1 MYCKNCGEKIS
12 SSDKF
17 CTNCGCSVKDNIEKD
32 IDKKENDNKKI
43 ESNIINVKK
52 DDSNVS
58 LVLGIIAIFSV
69 WMPFIC
75 IPLAILSIIHSKKN
89 SGGKILGIVSLIIS
103 VIYIIVIIAVAFF
116 VFIIAEDD
124 YDYYDDYDI
133 EEKYNYDFEDSTFK
147 VDDGSIIYF
156 EGRVIYSWYKSDND
170 YSSNYE
176 YGSYS
181 VYKGI
186 DAVNYI
192 YDNYDISK
200 SEQYKEIGND
210 IDDYYLIIFDG
221 YYKDENG
228 KVNKSDK
235 KSYYGVYFESDNCL
249 VMKDINTGNKINFN
263 IMDKEDKDII

>member
-17 CTNCGCSVKDNIEKD
+17 CTNCGCSVKENID
-32 IDKKENDNKKI
+32 IDSNSTVDN
-43 ESNIINVKK
+43 NVKK

-58 LVLGIIAIFSV
+58 LVFGIIAIFTV
-69 WMPFIC
+69 WMPIIC
-75 IPLAILSIIHSKKN
+75 IPLAILSIMLSKKN
-89 SGGKILGIVSLIIS
+89 SGGKVLGIVSLIIS
-103 VIYIIVIIAVAFF
+103 IIYIVVIIAVTFF
-116 VFIIAEDD
+116 VFVIAEDD
-124 YDYYDDYDI
+124 YYDDYEYDI
-133 EEKYNYDFEDSTFK
+133 EEKYNDEFKDSTFK

-156 EGRVIYSWYKSDND
+156 EGSLIYSWYKNDND
-170 YSSNYE
+170 HSNNYE

-200 SEQYKEIGND
+200 SEQYKDIGND
-210 IDDYYLIIFDG
+210 IDNYYLIIFDG

-228 KVNKSDK
+228 KINNSSKKVYYGFYYESDK
-235 KSYYGVYFESDNCL
+235 CL
-249 VMKDINTGNKINFN
+249 VMKDVNTGDKVNFT
-263 IMDKEDKDII
+263 IIDKEDKDII